1 VKINV
6 DPRLLVQYT
15 NAAELVGIDEVRDEV
30 IKILV
35 ERKEVCRQQDK
46 IVSIVGFGGLGK
58 TTLAN
63 AVYQKLRAQFDC
75 SAFVSVTQNPEMDKL
90 FQDLF
95 YQLAKRNNSRINVI
109 DEISEFLQSKRY
121 GGSTICTK
129 AWFTSH
135 ANPKYFLFH
144 PSHRIFRRMHRALN
158 VGKKDN

>member
-1 VKINV
+1 MKINV

-63 AVYQKLRAQFDC
+63 AVYQKLVVEAANLDDE
-75 SAFVSVTQNPEMDKL
+75 SVSCRE
-90 FQDLF
+90 
-95 YQLAKRNNSRINVI
+95 
-109 DEISEFLQSKRY
+109 
-121 GGSTICTK
+121 
-129 AWFTSH
+129 SH
-135 ANPKYFLFH
+135 
-144 PSHRIFRRMHRALN
+144 HRIHCH
-158 VGKKDN
+158 D

>member
-109 DEISEFLQSKRY
+109 DEISEFLQSKRC
-121 GGSTICTK
+121 GGYTICTK
-129 AWFTSH
+129 QTC
-135 ANPKYFLFH
+135 
-144 PSHRIFRRMHRALN
+144 I
-158 VGKKDN
+158 